1 MEKVFGENFGQMITL
16 VMLLMKCASQKC
28 ATQTANAV
36 INKDLAAKYAQF
48 KIEQN
53 KAIKL
58 RLLGEINESQIMY
71 ELNTCVMKNC
81 KKLVKDLVK
90 KLKAF
95 LNIVPKTSPK
105 YDKMNAIINEI
116 EKVVN
121 AQKLTELQY
130 NKHIK
135 NINNILATLN

>member
-16 VMLLMKCASQKC
+16 AMLLMKCASKKC
-28 ATQTANAV
+28 TKQTANAV

-48 KIEQN
+48 KVEQN
-53 KAIKL
+53 KAVKL

-105 YDKMNAIINEI
+105 YDRMHAVINEI

-121 AQKLTELQY
+121 ASKLTELKY

-135 NINNILATLN
+135 NINDILATLD